1 MEVLIISFYVYFP
14 ARVSIHNMLESLV
27 LYLLLNI
34 TNVYGPTP
42 PIENFQFQSAAP
54 PPTTLKK
61 LRRKRKPILR
71 FPGF

>member
-34 TNVYGPTP
+34 TNV
-42 PIENFQFQSAAP
+42 
-54 PPTTLKK
+54 
-61 LRRKRKPILR
+61 
-71 FPGF
+71 